1 MNEDMGQIRK
11 GIICIFLLCCLTACA
26 KDKQSV
32 PNIPKES
39 DLRTDKNKVTVAV
52 DDTQSDN
59 ATASKIEIA
68 QGQEIGYTFAISD
81 KGDFFTVND
90 EGVLIKITPSG
101 ECSEIYN
108 AAGNITAL
116 CWYTGGIIAYDM
128 EKGMLLR
135 IDEENG
141 EPSVLAES
149 FFVYDLLDM
158 RVLGEEL
165 YVLMVP
171 VDFEGH
177 SEENSYLNLGERMYR
192 FSLADGKKE
201 YLEELKN
208 VLAFSTAE
216 GKRLIYYAYQNG
228 TYVLCEYEPATG
240 RQEVLFDM
248 MKQFGT
254 LYLSAMLYENG
265 VFVYAELDS
274 PAIRF
279 LDLNRGKELLEV
291 ENRLVL
297 RGLDFISHNGNIF
310 CRGYQENGESEL
322 TWEYLPDL
330 LGRSE

>member
-1 MNEDMGQIRK
+1 MRK
-11 GIICIFLLCCLTACA
+11 GIIFIFLLCCLTACA
-26 KDKQSV
+26 KDRQSV

-39 DLRTDKNKVTVAV
+39 DLRTDKNKATVAG
-52 DDTQSDN
+52 DETQSDN
-59 ATASKIEIA
+59 IMASKIEIA
-68 QGQEIGYTFAISD
+68 QRQEIGYTFTISD

-101 ECSEIYN
+101 KCCEIYN

-128 EKGMLLR
+128 GKGMLLR

-141 EPSVLAES
+141 EQSVLAEN

-171 VDFEGH
+171 VNFEGY
-177 SEENSYLNLGERMYR
+177 SEENAYLNLGERMYC

-201 YLEELKN
+201 YLEELTN
-208 VLAFSTAE
+208 VLAFSIAE
-216 GKRLIYYAYQNG
+216 GKSLIYYAYQNG
-228 TYVLCEYEPATG
+228 TYVLCKYEPATG
-240 RQEVLFDM
+240 RQEILFDM
-248 MKQFGT
+248 TKQFGT

-297 RGLDFISHNGNIF
+297 RGLDFVSHNGNVF

-322 TWEYLPDL
+322 TWEYLPNL
-330 LGRSE
+330 LDRTE

>member
-1 MNEDMGQIRK
+1 MRK
-11 GIICIFLLCCLTACA
+11 GIICIFLLCCLAACA
-26 KDKQSV
+26 KDRQSM
-32 PNIPKES
+32 PNTPKEP
-39 DLRTDKNKVTVAV
+39 DLRTDKNKVTEAA

-59 ATASKIEIA
+59 AAASKIEIA

-90 EGVLIKITPSG
+90 KGILIKITPSG
-101 ECSEIYN
+101 KCSELYN
-108 AAGNITAL
+108 GAGNITAL

-141 EPSVLAES
+141 EQSVLAES

-171 VDFEGH
+171 VNFEGY

-201 YLEELKN
+201 YLEKLTN
-208 VLAFSTAE
+208 VLAFSIAE
-216 GKRLIYYAYQNG
+216 GKSLIYYAYQNG
-228 TYVLCEYEPATG
+228 TYILCEYEPATG
-240 RQEVLFDM
+240 GQEILFDM
-248 MKQFGT
+248 TKQFGT

-274 PAIRF
+274 PAIHF
-279 LDLNRGKELLEV
+279 LNLNSRKELLQV

-297 RGLDFISHNGNIF
+297 RGLDFVSYNGTVF
-310 CRGYQENGESEL
+310 CRGYNENGESEL
-322 TWEYLPDL
+322 TQVFLPDL
-330 LGRSE
+330 LGRTE